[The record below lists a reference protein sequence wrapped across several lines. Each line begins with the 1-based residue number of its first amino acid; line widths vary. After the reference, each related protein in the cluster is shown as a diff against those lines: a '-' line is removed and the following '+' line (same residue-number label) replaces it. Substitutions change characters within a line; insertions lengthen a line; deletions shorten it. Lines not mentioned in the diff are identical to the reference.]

1 MNMKRLSIGSAVGLV
16 ALYILGY
23 LIWQMIFTDFFAAN
37 SGSAA
42 GVDRESPILWAA
54 IVGTLFYAVLL
65 TLAVETQ
72 SGAKT
77 LAAGVKAGA
86 VVGFLLWGT
95 TDFIL
100 FAYQNVNNLTA
111 VVADTILEGT
121 RGGICGAIIAAV
133 LSKVGD

>member
-1 MNMKRLSIGSAVGLV
+1 MNMNRLSIGSAVGLV

-54 IVGTLFYAVLL
+54 VVGTLFYAVLL

-77 LAAGVKAGA
+77 LATGVKVGA

-111 VVADTILEGT
+111 VIADTVLEGI

>member
-54 IVGTLFYAVLL
+54 VVGTLFYAVLL

-77 LAAGVKAGA
+77 LATGVKVGA

-111 VVADTILEGT
+111 VIADTVLEGI